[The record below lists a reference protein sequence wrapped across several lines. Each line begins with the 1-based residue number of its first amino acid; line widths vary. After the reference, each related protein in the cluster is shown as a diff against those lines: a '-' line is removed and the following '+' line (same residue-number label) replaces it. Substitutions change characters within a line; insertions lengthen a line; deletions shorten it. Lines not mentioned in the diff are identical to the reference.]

1 MSEKLETLGDLVEIN
16 GAVTNE
22 PPAQDQEPPVAQDQ
36 DSSNEDQV
44 DTKTE
49 EGAAEDSQSV
59 NEDDASANDGEGEKD
74 IKSQLDEAFDA
85 LTEGVKPKN
94 EGQDAQPKDQK
105 QDQIKQPEPKTEPN
119 KPITEA
125 DEEREILAMAGNERS
140 RKRFEKLLNERKEAR
155 EIAKSFV
162 NQIEAAGYDQ
172 NTFAQVLEFGRLIS
186 SDDVNQKRHA
196 MKMLDQVRANL
207 AAELGEEVP
216 GVDLLAAH
224 PDLVKSVNDMSIDR
238 AHALEIAKARRI
250 ANERAQAD
258 QMARENQQLRY
269 RVSSAEQQMQQALL
283 SHKDEPYFAEK
294 VNAIHEWLK
303 TGDNMRNFVMSTPP
317 EQWGAKVQQ
326 MIDQL
331 PEHFYKNAAVSAQ
344 AKPRSIH
351 PTPLRAR
358 SMNTG
363 VRDTSRMTVEQV
375 LADAMRDM

>member
-1 MSEKLETLGDLVEIN
+1 MNEQEKTEVLGDLVEIN
-16 GAVTNE
+16 STVEE
-22 PPAQDQEPPVAQDQ
+22 PDEAP
-36 DSSNEDQV
+36 
-44 DTKTE
+44 
-49 EGAAEDSQSV
+49 AAEETQPEPQPAEQEDTGPAPAETESQAPDEETE
-59 NEDDASANDGEGEKD
+59 NTQDD
-74 IKSQLDEAFDA
+74 IKTQLDQAFDA
-85 LTEGVKPKN
+85 LTEGSDKHESKSTQQPQPQEQNAAAADNKPKT
-94 EGQDAQPKDQK
+94 D
-105 QDQIKQPEPKTEPN
+105 
-119 KPITEA
+119 A

-162 NQIEAAGYDQ
+162 NQIESAGYDQ

-224 PDLVKSVNDMSIDR
+224 PDLVQSVNDMSIDR

-283 SHKDEPYFAEK
+283 SRKDEPYFAEK

-344 AKPRSIH
+344 AKPRSIQ